1 VEGFPFLSWLVLEG
15 NLWMTGGGEG
25 KSGGGAGGAGGVE
38 STGAALDCK

>member
-1 VEGFPFLSWLVLEG
+1 
-15 NLWMTGGGEG
+15 MTGGGEG